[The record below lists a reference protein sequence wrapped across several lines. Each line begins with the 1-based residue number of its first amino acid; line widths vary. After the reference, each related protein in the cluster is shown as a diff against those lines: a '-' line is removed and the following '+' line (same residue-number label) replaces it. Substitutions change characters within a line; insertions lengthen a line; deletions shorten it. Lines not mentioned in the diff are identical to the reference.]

1 MLLAL
6 QMFFYSV
13 FAHHFI
19 IHDRYHCLCMH
30 LGYSLASCIGLISN
44 TFPASIY
51 YLIYSCVF
59 FIHSF
64 SSSELLSCILFFLYG
79 FSTFLAPV
87 RIYFCMSSIFTFS
100 SLKLLTCLLPTF
112 FFFLLSLQSFHFF
125 LSSSLS
131 FSLHSISHNFFP
143 FHLFDHLFLYLI
155 IFLIKVI
162 NTYSFF
168 SNAFFTSFTHFH
180 FPFSCIPYHTLFFYL
195 HLLSHL
201 FLFVSLNYT
210 FSSVTNMY
218 SFFSY
223 DFHFY
228 FSYFSSLFLPSHP
241 LPLSIDQLSV
251 KRFLTSIPL
260 SSSFSFVPH
269 LIFPESISG
278 GGKKIYSR

>member
-1 MLLAL
+1 MYTIFSLRFFSPTSLL
-6 QMFFYSV
+6 F
-13 FAHHFI
+13 
-19 IHDRYHCLCMH
+19 
-30 LGYSLASCIGLISN
+30 
-44 TFPASIY
+44 T
-51 YLIYSCVF
+51 
-59 FIHSF
+59 
-64 SSSELLSCILFFLYG
+64 LFFLPFHITH
-79 FSTFLAPV
+79 FSIHYLSHLFLYV
-87 RIYFCMSSIFTFS
+87 FYFYIFFIKIIDMSSSYLFFFTFFTIFSLLSLIFTFI
-100 SLKLLTCLLPTF
+100 
-112 FFFLLSLQSFHFF
+112 FLA
-125 LSSSLS
+125 
-131 FSLHSISHNFFP
+131 LHITQFFP
-143 FHLFDHLFLYLI
+143 FYLFDHLFLYLI